1 MLKGRPTS
9 VAAAPVL
16 SCFLLQAPEARAVAR
31 IVVHRIV
38 RIEVLFIWCRMF
50 CNVGAVTSTQLIH
63 EIRRCVAGRTSEI
76 VYNERVRTPIRE
88 KRAAL
93 GYRAMTLVTT
103 V

>member
-1 MLKGRPTS
+1 
-9 VAAAPVL
+9 
-16 SCFLLQAPEARAVAR
+16 
-31 IVVHRIV
+31 
-38 RIEVLFIWCRMF
+38 MF

-103 V
+103 A